1 MNTISASHN
10 ITLIEARNG
19 KQSIKIS
26 CEDGTVKAL
35 HSLYNPVNEA
45 KSIVDAFRF
54 DGKGILVVLG
64 LGLGYHIVELS
75 QKYPEAEIMVIE
87 AVPEIRDLARE
98 HGPEIDSRVRLITG
112 LPADAAL
119 RKVTEYQIQR
129 GMVPLSLFPLSS
141 AVSAFN
147 DYYRPVLENLG
158 KSVSIK
164 LWEKLKY
171 EKFRRNELNVL
182 LIDTGYFLIR
192 EVEKS
197 LNALGHQVA
206 KVQVSEDES
215 GETIM
220 SCLIGEILNSKPDFM
235 LMINHLGFD
244 EEGVFTSFF
253 ESIEMPVASW
263 FVDSPNLIVKAFG
276 NNVSPYVS
284 LFLWDKSYM
293 HDMNSMGFDSVDYLP
308 LGTDETVF
316 RPYTSRKHRKKV
328 NQYICKAGFV
338 GNSMIDPVKEWK
350 EKVKEELQPA
360 MEKLARRMAD
370 STGST
375 ISFKEILSQEEKAII
390 NGLDK
395 REKMDFE
402 AAVLWKATLLYRLSC
417 LEMIHSYRLMPSLHY
432 YRELP
437 FFYNAC
443 DINFNATS
451 LQMSTAVNQR
461 VFDVPACG
469 AFLLTDDQDELQD
482 LFRVGEEIVTYK
494 EKGQIPELVKYY
506 LAHEEERNNIAM
518 CGRERVLKDHT
529 YRKRLNLLTES
540 MKKRYG

>member
-1 MNTISASHN
+1 
-10 ITLIEARNG
+10 
-19 KQSIKIS
+19 
-26 CEDGTVKAL
+26 
-35 HSLYNPVNEA
+35 
-45 KSIVDAFRF
+45 
-54 DGKGILVVLG
+54 
-64 LGLGYHIVELS
+64 
-75 QKYPEAEIMVIE
+75 
-87 AVPEIRDLARE
+87 
-98 HGPEIDSRVRLITG
+98 
-112 LPADAAL
+112 
-119 RKVTEYQIQR
+119 
-129 GMVPLSLFPLSS
+129 
-141 AVSAFN
+141 
-147 DYYRPVLENLG
+147 
-158 KSVSIK
+158 
-164 LWEKLKY
+164 
-171 EKFRRNELNVL
+171 
-182 LIDTGYFLIR
+182 
-192 EVEKS
+192 
-197 LNALGHQVA
+197 
-206 KVQVSEDES
+206 
-215 GETIM
+215 M
-220 SCLIGEILNSKPDFM
+220 SCLIEKILNCKPDF
-235 LMINHLGFD
+235 LLIINHLGFD
-244 EEGVFTSFF
+244 EEGVLTSFF

-263 FVDSPNLIVKAFG
+263 FVDSPNLIVKAFE

-293 HDMNSMGFDSVDYLP
+293 HDMNSMGFDSVAYLP

-350 EKVKEELQPA
+350 EKVKEELQPM
-360 MEKLARRMAD
+360 MEKLAERMAD
-370 STGST
+370 SAMRA
-375 ISFKEILSQEEKAII
+375 ISFKEILSQEEKAVMEEL
-390 NGLDK
+390 NP

-417 LEMIHSYRLMPSLHY
+417 LEMFHGIHLTIHGDAGWKDLLGNGCRLMPSLHY

-443 DINFNATS
+443 DMNFNATS

-482 LFRVGEEIVTYK
+482 LFRVGEEIITYK
-494 EKGQIPELVKYY
+494 DKEQIPELVKYY

-518 CGRERVLKDHT
+518 CGKERVLKDHT